1 MMSNAMASYHFKGSM
16 LTSKIP
22 TTELKFD
29 TELHIGQNLV
39 SQTETDKHSTD
50 I

>member
-1 MMSNAMASYHFKGSM
+1 MMSNAMAAYQCKGSM

-22 TTELKFD
+22 TIELKFD
-29 TELHIGQNLV
+29 VELHIGQKFV
-39 SQTETDKHSTD
+39 SQTETDKNSTD